1 MMEKFYMW
9 SNSPVL
15 CIEMVPTQQTLSEK
29 EVLPDILML
38 RFGSKVKTQILNK
51 HWKKKSGC
59 LLANQ

>member
-1 MMEKFYMW
+1 MW

-15 CIEMVPTQQTLSEK
+15 CIEVPIQQTLSEK

-51 HWKKKSGC
+51 H
-59 LLANQ
+59 

>member
-1 MMEKFYMW
+1 MW

-15 CIEMVPTQQTLSEK
+15 CIEMVPTQETLSEK

-51 HWKKKSGC
+51 H
-59 LLANQ
+59 